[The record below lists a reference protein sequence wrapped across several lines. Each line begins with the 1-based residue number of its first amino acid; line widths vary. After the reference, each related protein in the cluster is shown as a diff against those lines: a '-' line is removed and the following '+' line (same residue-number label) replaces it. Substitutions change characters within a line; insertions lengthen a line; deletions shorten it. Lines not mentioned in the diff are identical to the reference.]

1 MSVAVTVAGA
11 NLIAS
16 ALYDLGIRVVF
27 GIVGIPVIEVAD
39 ACLEKGIRF
48 ISFRNEQS
56 ASYAATAYGYLTGR
70 PGVCLVVGG
79 PGVLHAIAGIGNSTS
94 NCFPLLVLAG
104 SSESHQVHKGAFQ
117 EIDQVSMLT
126 PFTKFAGRPPSLSLL
141 PSTLEKAYRLA
152 YYGRPGATYIDL
164 PADQI
169 QGTVDTQ
176 ETRPLYLAS
185 EAPKFAA
192 DPSRINKAAHLIRN
206 AKLPLV
212 IIGKG
217 AAYSRAEDS
226 IREFIT
232 EKSIPFLPTPMG
244 KGVIPDSSPLN
255 FAAAR
260 SAILSTSDVILL
272 LGGRLNWILH
282 YGEPPKFKDD
292 VKIIQVDIAG
302 EEIGNNNSRNSEYGL
317 VGNIEL
323 VVKQLSAELQGY
335 KFCSIPKALLAAR
348 EENIAT
354 SNKKANDIVLP
365 LTYQH
370 SYKIIKDA
378 IRATHTRPIY
388 ISEGANAMDI
398 ARSAFDVEEPR
409 QRLDA
414 GTMATMGVGIGYAIA
429 AAVACPDRLP
439 VCIEGDSAF
448 GFSAMELETATRSGL
463 KMAIFVM
470 NNNGV
475 YHGVEPAAYSAG
487 SGKGLPSTA
496 LGFET
501 RYDMIAEAVGG
512 KGLLARTPEELKEAA
527 TTALTNG
534 AVTVVNV
541 IIDPGA
547 KTKLE
552 FGWLAST
559 KQKPA
564 SKL

>member
-1 MSVAVTVAGA
+1 MALTTSVAGA
-11 NLIAS
+11 KLIAS
-16 ALYDLGIRVVF
+16 SLYDLGVRVVF

-39 ACLEKGIRF
+39 ACIERGIRF

-79 PGVLHAIAGIGNSTS
+79 PGVLHAIAGIGNSTH
-94 NCFPLLVLAG
+94 NCFPLLLLGG
-104 SSESHQVHKGAFQ
+104 SSESHQVYKGAFQ
-117 EIDQVSMLT
+117 EIDQVSTLT
-126 PFTKFAGRPPSLSLL
+126 PFTKFAGRPASISLL
-141 PSTLEKAYRLA
+141 PSTIEKAYRLA

-164 PADQI
+164 PADYI
-169 QGTVDTQ
+169 QGRVDPSETQ
-176 ETRPLYLAS
+176 QLYPAS
-185 EAPKFAA
+185 AAPKIAA
-192 DPSRINKAAHLIRN
+192 DASRVKKAAQLIRN
-206 AKLPLV
+206 AELPLV

-217 AAYSRAEDS
+217 AAYGQAEGA
-226 IREFIT
+226 IRELID
-232 EKSIPFLPTPMG
+232 KSSLPFLPTPMG
-244 KGVIPDSSPLN
+244 KGVVPDSSPLN

-260 SAILSTSDVILL
+260 SAILRTSDVILL

-282 YGEPPKFKDD
+282 YGEPPKFKEG
-292 VKIIQVDIAG
+292 VKIIQVDIAS
-302 EEIGNNNSRNSEYGL
+302 EEIGNNNSGNVEYGL
-317 VGNIEL
+317 VGDIQL
-323 VVKQLSAELQGY
+323 VTQQLSAELQDY
-335 KFCSIPKALLAAR
+335 RFSSIPSALIETREKNLAAS
-348 EENIAT
+348 ET
-354 SNKKANDIVLP
+354 KANRTAMP

-378 IRATHTRPIY
+378 IRATKTKVIY
-388 ISEGANAMDI
+388 ISEGANTMDI

-429 AAVACPDRLP
+429 AAAACPDHLP

-448 GFSAMELETATRSGL
+448 GFSAMELETATRSNL
-463 KMAIFVM
+463 PMAIFVM

-475 YHGVEPAAYSAG
+475 YHGVEPTAYSATYG
-487 SGKGLPSTA
+487 NPLPSTA

-501 RYDMIAEAVGG
+501 RYDLIAEAVGG
-512 KGLLARTPEELKEAA
+512 KGFVARTATELKMAA
-527 TTALTNG
+527 TDALRNR

-559 KQKPA
+559 KKKPP

>member
-1 MSVAVTVAGA
+1 MPLTTTVLGA

-16 ALYDLGIRVVF
+16 SLYDLGVRVIF

-39 ACLEKGIRF
+39 ACIEKGIRF

-56 ASYAATAYGYLTGR
+56 ASYAATAYGYLTGK

-94 NCFPLLVLAG
+94 NCFPLLLLAG
-104 SSESHQVHKGAFQ
+104 SSESHQVYKGAFQ

-141 PSTLEKAYRLA
+141 PSTIEKAYRLA

-164 PADQI
+164 PADYI
-169 QGTVDTQ
+169 QGSVDRMETQ
-176 ETRPLYLAS
+176 PLCPAS
-185 EAPKFAA
+185 AAPKVMA
-192 DPSRINKAAHLIRN
+192 DASRVKKAAQLIRN

-217 AAYSRAEDS
+217 AAYGQAEDA
-226 IREFIT
+226 IRELIDK
-232 EKSIPFLPTPMG
+232 KSIPFLPTPMG
-244 KGVIPDSSPLN
+244 KGVVPDSSPLN

-260 SAILSTSDVILL
+260 SAILRTSDVILL

-282 YGEPPKFKDD
+282 YGEPPKFREG
-292 VKIIQVDIAG
+292 VKIVQVDIAN
-302 EEIGNNNSRNSEYGL
+302 EEIGNNNSGNAEYGL
-317 VGNIEL
+317 VGDIDL
-323 VVKQLSAELQGY
+323 VVRQLSAELQDY
-335 KFCSIPKALLAAR
+335 KFPSIPKALIASR
-348 EENIAT
+348 EENFAV
-354 SNKKANDIVLP
+354 SEKKANNAILP

-370 SYKIIKDA
+370 CYKIIKDA
-378 IRATHTRPIY
+378 IRATDTRAIFV
-388 ISEGANAMDI
+388 SEGANAMDI

-414 GTMATMGVGIGYAIA
+414 GTMATMGVGVGYAIA
-429 AAVACPDRLP
+429 AAAACPDHLP

-463 KMAIFVM
+463 PMAIFVM

-475 YHGVEPAAYSAG
+475 YHGVEPAAYSA
-487 SGKGLPSTA
+487 SPAKPLPSTA

-501 RYDMIAEAVGG
+501 RYDLIAEAVGG
-512 KGLLARTPEELKEAA
+512 KGLIARTPEELKEAA

-541 IIDPGA
+541 ILDPGA

-559 KQKPA
+559 KKKPA

>member
-1 MSVAVTVAGA
+1 MAVTAYVSGA

-16 ALYDLGIRVVF
+16 ALYDLGVRVIF

-39 ACLEKGIRF
+39 ACIEKGIRF
-48 ISFRNEQS
+48 IGFRNEQS

-104 SSESHQVHKGAFQ
+104 SSESSQVHKGAFQ
-117 EIDQVSMLT
+117 EIDQVSILT

-141 PSTLEKAYRLA
+141 PSTLEKAFRLA
-152 YYGRPGATYIDL
+152 YYGRPGATYVDL
-164 PADQI
+164 PADFI
-169 QGTVDTQ
+169 QGTLGTQ
-176 ETRPLYLAS
+176 ETKPLYLAS
-185 EAPKFAA
+185 EAPQFAA
-192 DPSRINKAAHLIRN
+192 DMTRIKKAANLIRS

-217 AAYSRAEDS
+217 AAYGRAEDS

-244 KGVIPDSSPLN
+244 KGVVPDSSPLN

-260 SAILSTSDVILL
+260 SAVLRTCDVILL

-282 YGEPPKFKDD
+282 YGEPPKFRDG
-292 VKIIQVDIAG
+292 VKIIQVDIAS
-302 EEIGNNNSRNSEYGL
+302 EEIGNNNSRNAEYGL
-317 VGNIEL
+317 VGDIGL
-323 VVKQLSAELQGY
+323 VMKQLSAELQDY
-335 KFCSIPKALLAAR
+335 KFPSIPKALIAAKKV
-348 EENIAT
+348 NVAA
-354 SNKKANDIVLP
+354 SQKKANDVVLP

-378 IRATHTRPIY
+378 IHATNTKPIY
-388 ISEGANAMDI
+388 VSEGANAMDI

-463 KMAIFVM
+463 PMAIFIM

-475 YHGVEPAAYSAG
+475 YHGVEPTAYSAG
-487 SGKGLPSTA
+487 SENRLPSTA

-552 FGWLAST
+552 FAWLANT
-559 KQKPA
+559 KQKA
-564 SKL
+564 ESKL